1 MPCDSERTGLP
12 AVVVRAFCAG
22 GRRVPGACWVDRGL
36 ALVAARRDG
45 IFLYGHHTHLFDIV
59 LRSRNIQGVAIPSEG
74 NDIVELYLACL
85 GRSVV
90 RLSVQIPR
98 PSLASVVGSLCISS
112 SKTASSSALAE
123 HARAVLDADSQMVVR
138 SKRLGKV
145 AVGLGPDDGG
155 DGDGGKKAKAT
166 SKKSTPS
173 SDANALL
180 QKSAQVTWTPAMSSD
195 VEALEDKLAGLLK
208 MDGTLDAKAKTN
220 LVKTVTAM
228 LEKCK
233 QRGVSMASAVSA
245 RALVALIGTCG
256 DRDRDRLT

>member
-1 MPCDSERTGLP
+1 
-12 AVVVRAFCAG
+12 
-22 GRRVPGACWVDRGL
+22 VDRGL
-36 ALVAARRDG
+36 ALDVARRDG
-45 IFLYGHHTHLFDIV
+45 ICLYGHHTHLFDIV
-59 LRSRNIQGVAIPSEG
+59 LRSRNIQGVAVPSEG
-74 NDIVELYLACL
+74 NDSVELYLACL

-155 DGDGGKKAKAT
+155 DGDGGKRTKAT

-173 SDANALL
+173 SNANANANANALL

-208 MDGTLDAKAKTN
+208 MDGTLDAKAKTE

-256 DRDRDRLT
+256 GRDRDRDRDRDCDRLT

>member
-1 MPCDSERTGLP
+1 M
-12 AVVVRAFCAG
+12 AV
-22 GRRVPGACWVDRGL
+22 
-36 ALVAARRDG
+36 
-45 IFLYGHHTHLFDIV
+45 
-59 LRSRNIQGVAIPSEG
+59 PSEG
-74 NDIVELYLACL
+74 NDSVELYLACL

-155 DGDGGKKAKAT
+155 DGDGGKRTKAT

-173 SDANALL
+173 SNANANANALL

-208 MDGTLDAKAKTN
+208 MDGTLDAKAKTE

-256 DRDRDRLT
+256 GRDRDRDCDRLT

>member
-1 MPCDSERTGLP
+1 M
-12 AVVVRAFCAG
+12 
-22 GRRVPGACWVDRGL
+22 
-36 ALVAARRDG
+36 
-45 IFLYGHHTHLFDIV
+45 
-59 LRSRNIQGVAIPSEG
+59 
-74 NDIVELYLACL
+74 
-85 GRSVV
+85 
-90 RLSVQIPR
+90 
-98 PSLASVVGSLCISS
+98 ASVVGSLCISS

-155 DGDGGKKAKAT
+155 DGDGGKRTKAT

-173 SDANALL
+173 SNANANANALL

-208 MDGTLDAKAKTN
+208 MDGTLDAKAKTE

-256 DRDRDRLT
+256 GRDRDRDCDRLT